1 MRRDGR
7 NNNELRQVNITR
19 GFLAYPDGSVLIEV
33 GNTKIIVSV
42 MIENKV
48 PIFLKGTGKGWLTG
62 EYSMLPG
69 STAQRK
75 PRDSQKGRPDGRS
88 VEIQRLIG
96 RSLRSCI
103 DLNKIGE
110 RTIWIDADVIQA
122 DGGTRCAAITGAFV
136 ALYEAM
142 YKLYK
147 SKQIAEFPIIS
158 FMAAT
163 SVGKINDELLLDLNY
178 HEDSRAQVDMNVVMN
193 DKGLFTELQSSGEG
207 ALFSEEEFNG
217 LLSLAKSGVY
227 ELIQD
232 QKSALE
238 DILEDLENE
247 KISCSN
253 EQQEQA

>member
-19 GFLAYPDGSVLIEV
+19 GFLAHPDGSVLIEV

-62 EYSMLPG
+62 EYAMLPG

-75 PRDSQKGRPDGRS
+75 PRDSQKGKVDGRS

-136 ALYEAM
+136 ALYDAM

-147 SKQIAEFPIIS
+147 EKVIAEFPIYG

-178 HEDSRAQVDMNVVMN
+178 YEDSRAQVDMNVVMN
-193 DKGLFTELQSSGEG
+193 EHGMFTEVQSSGEG

-217 LLSLAKSGVY
+217 LLALAKSGVY
-227 ELIQD
+227 ELIHD
-232 QKSALE
+232 QKSALD
-238 DILEDLENE
+238 DIIRELENE
-247 KISCSN
+247 KNSIGD
-253 EQQEQA
+253 Q

>member
-19 GFLAYPDGSVLIEV
+19 EFLAHPDGSVLIEV

-62 EYSMLPG
+62 EYAMLPG

-75 PRDSQKGRPDGRS
+75 PRDSQKGKVDGRS

-136 ALYEAM
+136 ALYDAM

-147 SKQIAEFPIIS
+147 EKVIAEFPING

-178 HEDSRAQVDMNVVMN
+178 YEDSRAQVDMNVVMN
-193 DKGLFTELQSSGEG
+193 EHGMFTEVQSSGEG

-217 LLSLAKSGVY
+217 LLALAKSGVY
-227 ELIQD
+227 ELIHD
-232 QKSALE
+232 QKSALD
-238 DILEDLENE
+238 DIIRELENE
-247 KISCSN
+247 KNSIGD
-253 EQQEQA
+253 Q

>member
-1 MRRDGR
+1 MRKDGR
-7 NNNELRQVNITR
+7 NNDELRQVNITR
-19 GFLAYPDGSVLIEV
+19 GFLAYPDGSVLIEM

-42 MIENKV
+42 MLENKV
-48 PIFLKGTGKGWLTG
+48 PIFLKGSGKGWLTG

-75 PRDSQKGRPDGRS
+75 PRDSQKGKPDGRS

-147 SKQIAEFPIIS
+147 SKVIPEFPIKS
-158 FMAAT
+158 FMAAV
-163 SVGKINDELLLDLNY
+163 SVGKINDELLVDLNY
-178 HEDSRAQVDMNVVMN
+178 YEDSRAQVDMNVIMN
-193 DKGLFTELQSSGEG
+193 EEGLFTEVQSSGEG
-207 ALFSEEEFNG
+207 SLFSEEEFNG
-217 LLSLAKSGVY
+217 LLALAKSGVY
-227 ELIQD
+227 ELIGD
-232 QKSALE
+232 QKAALE
-238 DILEDLENE
+238 DILEDLNSEE
-247 KISCSN
+247 VSSSN
-253 EQQEQA
+253 QQ